1 MHPPLQ
7 AEARITEIQ
16 RGQESQLRSLT
27 PAARQQYSAL
37 LEERQALRQ
46 DAGRLDEA
54 LAELEREVGS
64 AEGELGRNVLKQ
76 RALELQEQIRA
87 LADKKYELQVGGRV
101 GWLLPGTGLAC
112 SRPAQGV
119 LSAQYAC
126 LPSCATGPGI
136 ASGCCLCTMR
146 HTHVL

>member
-1 MHPPLQ
+1 MLLTVTHATSALQ

-87 LADKKYELQVGGRV
+87 VTDKKYELQVGGRAGV
-101 GWLLPGTGLAC
+101 AAARHRAGL
-112 SRPAQGV
+112 
-119 LSAQYAC
+119 
-126 LPSCATGPGI
+126 
-136 ASGCCLCTMR
+136 
-146 HTHVL
+146 